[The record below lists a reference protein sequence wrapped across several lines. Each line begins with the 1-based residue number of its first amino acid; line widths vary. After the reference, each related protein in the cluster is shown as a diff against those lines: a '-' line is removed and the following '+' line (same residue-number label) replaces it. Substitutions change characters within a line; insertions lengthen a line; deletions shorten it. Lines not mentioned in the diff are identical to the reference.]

1 MADQSYRAYVV
12 EETQDNTYKTNIKEN
27 SINDLPEADVL
38 IKVQYSSLNY
48 KDALSATGNKGVTR
62 KFPHTP
68 GIDSAGIVEQS
79 SDSRFAAGQEVIVH
93 GYDLGC
99 NTWGGYGEYI
109 RVPSDWVVTLPQGL
123 SLRESMIYGTAG
135 YTAAYSIERLQQFGV
150 TAEKGEVLVTGATGG
165 VGSVAVGILSKI
177 GYQVVAS
184 TGKTDQVQFLLD
196 LGAKEVISREDSL
209 DQSGRPLLKGRW
221 TGVVDTVG
229 GEILATAIKST
240 VPRGV
245 VTCCGNVASA
255 DLPINVYPFILR
267 GVCLV
272 GIDSQDS
279 PMSQRQNIW
288 NKLAKDWKLDH
299 LEQVATEIT
308 LQDLDRNIELI
319 LQGKQKGRILV
330 NLQK

>member
-1 MADQSYRAYVV
+1 MSDQTYQAYVV
-12 EETQDNTYKTNIKEN
+12 DEAQDNTYQTSIKEN
-27 SINDLPEADVL
+27 SINDLPEGDVL
-38 IKVQYSSLNY
+38 INVQYSSLNY

-68 GIDSAGIVEQS
+68 GIDSAGIVEES
-79 SDSRFAAGQEVIVH
+79 TDSRFAAGQEVIVH

-109 RVPSDWVVTLPQGL
+109 RVPSEWIVTLPEGL

-135 YTAAYSIERLQQFGV
+135 YTAAYSVQRLQEFEV
-150 TAEKGEVLVTGATGG
+150 TPEKGEVLVTGATGG

-184 TGKTDQVQFLLD
+184 TGKTNQAQFLLD
-196 LGAKEVISREDSL
+196 LGAKEVISRENSQ

-221 TGVVDTVG
+221 AGVVDTVG
-229 GEILATAIKST
+229 GDILATAIKST
-240 VPRGV
+240 IPRGV

-267 GVCLV
+267 GVSLV

-288 NKLAKDWKLDH
+288 DKIAADWKLDH
-299 LEQVATEIT
+299 LEQLTTEIT
-308 LQDLDRNIELI
+308 VQKLDRNIKLI
-319 LQGKQKGRILV
+319 LQGKQKGRIIV

>member
-1 MADQSYRAYVV
+1 MNKTYRAYVV
-12 EETQDNTYKTNIKEN
+12 EHIDEKSFERNIKEVAVD
-27 SINDLPEADVL
+27 DLPEGDVL
-38 IKVQYSSLNY
+38 IKVQHSSLNY

-68 GIDSAGIVEQS
+68 GIDSAGIVEES
-79 SDSRFAAGQEVIVH
+79 SDSRFTSGQEVIVH

-109 RVPSDWVVTLPQGL
+109 RVPAGWVVTLPKGL

-135 YTAAYSIERLQQFGV
+135 YTAAYSVQRLQEFGV
-150 TAEKGEVLVTGATGG
+150 TPEKGEVLVTGATGG
-165 VGSVAVGILSKI
+165 VGSVAVGILAKI

-184 TGKTDQVQFLLD
+184 TGKTDQTQFLLD
-196 LGAKEVISREDSL
+196 LGAKEVISREDSQ

-221 TGVVDTVG
+221 AGVVDTVG

-240 VPRGV
+240 IPRGV

-255 DLPINVYPFILR
+255 ELPINVYPFILR
-267 GVCLV
+267 GVSLV

-279 PMSQRQNIW
+279 PMSQRQCIW
-288 NKLAKDWKLDH
+288 DRIATDWKLDH
-299 LEQVATEIT
+299 LEQLTTEIK
-308 LQDLDRNIELI
+308 LKELERNIELI
-319 LQGKQKGRILV
+319 LEGKQKGRILV
-330 NLQK
+330 NLEK

>member
-1 MADQSYRAYVV
+1 MNKTYRAYVV
-12 EETQDNTYKTNIKEN
+12 EHIDEKSFERNIKEVAVD
-27 SINDLPEADVL
+27 DLPEGDVL
-38 IKVQYSSLNY
+38 IKVQHSSLNY

-68 GIDSAGIVEQS
+68 GIDSAGIVEES
-79 SDSRFAAGQEVIVH
+79 SDSRFTSGQEVIVH

-99 NTWGGYGEYI
+99 NTRGGHGEYI
-109 RVPSDWVVTLPQGL
+109 RVPADWVVTLPKGL

-135 YTAAYSIERLQQFGV
+135 YTAAYSVQRLQEFRV
-150 TAEKGEVLVTGATGG
+150 VPENGEVLVTGATGG

-184 TGKTDQVQFLLD
+184 TGKTDQTQFLLD
-196 LGAKEVISREDSL
+196 LGAKEVISREGSQ

-221 TGVVDTVG
+221 AGVVDTVG

-240 VPRGV
+240 IPRGV

-255 DLPINVYPFILR
+255 ELPINVYPFILR
-267 GVCLV
+267 GVSLV
-272 GIDSQDS
+272 GIDSQNS
-279 PMSQRQNIW
+279 PMPQRQNIW
-288 NKLAKDWKLDH
+288 NRIATDWKLDH
-299 LEQVATEIT
+299 LEQLTTEIT
-308 LQDLDRNIELI
+308 LQELDRNIELI

-330 NLQK
+330 NLHK